1 MCHLICLQTK
11 NGEKKEINK
20 NNWYVVMFVV
30 RQGRGEVWSSSSYS
44 SCSCDSSNRYYTF
57 YHIIIQAK
65 KYNEKKNTT
74 KNSLSILIIQRRF
87 FKGGILREKK
97 IDKNANFS
105 IIWAA
110 DDALKFRCSLEV
122 DKSWNCSLNV
132 GGWNCNVAVESILED
147 LQTAAGQSD

>member
-1 MCHLICLQTK
+1 
-11 NGEKKEINK
+11 
-20 NNWYVVMFVV
+20 MFVV

-44 SCSCDSSNRYYTF
+44 SCSCDSSNRDTILF
-57 YHIIIQAK
+57 ITSLSRPKNITK
-65 KYNEKKNTT
+65 KKTT

-122 DKSWNCSLNV
+122 DKS
-132 GGWNCNVAVESILED
+132 
-147 LQTAAGQSD
+147 

>member
-1 MCHLICLQTK
+1 MCGRAEERFGVQVVIHHVHVILQIDTILFITSLSRPKNITK
-11 NGEKKEINK
+11 
-20 NNWYVVMFVV
+20 
-30 RQGRGEVWSSSSYS
+30 
-44 SCSCDSSNRYYTF
+44 
-57 YHIIIQAK
+57 
-65 KYNEKKNTT
+65 KKNTT

-122 DKSWNCSLNV
+122 DKS
-132 GGWNCNVAVESILED
+132 
-147 LQTAAGQSD
+147 